1 MWTSSLGEVDGYRIY
16 KGDANNR
23 VFVEATTEP
32 RVSVDML
39 DGESL
44 FLTAFLGVLESEPT
58 HVLTFVLQASSD
70 LTDWQQVAQAAPTGP
85 HYFTRFKIE
94 ERPQPAPLVA
104 NNSTSLPA
112 APGFLRWNPVPS
124 TEPWV
129 AHHSWLQEML
139 TGPPLLRSAAE
150 GTPVNPGIGGTDIT
164 SVGQRC
170 RVGDAEPFDWYW
182 AASLTR
188 WEKEDRTLG
197 IHDLPTPWIIAHRGG
212 WNVAPE
218 HTLEAYRMCV
228 ASGVRFIEPDV
239 QVLSDGTVVVMHDP
253 TLTRTTTG
261 SGNVADQ
268 TGLTWG
274 SLVNDDGA
282 RLKGWST
289 RLGCPT
295 FDEVLREFGNRVV
308 IVPEAKSAGAG
319 AAIVRKLQEFNIRK
333 DMVIIQGSVTELAA
347 GVAAGY
353 PCMRMSSTAYAETIA
368 AGIGF
373 TGFGWNETAKIEAAS
388 AAGLKVIVWTTQRNV
403 ELESAVAAGAIAVF
417 SDDPV
422 YQSNLHRR
430 QQDPYDSKAIY
441 HGHLRGTPTAGS
453 LDIIDSAIA
462 IPTLGSG
469 RQDTVLLGWA
479 SPVND
484 AENYILEFSMKFTGV
499 AVDSS
504 YGMIATQTTDR
515 VIADDTLEADK
526 VSMKLIMRRDGR
538 MEIGVSDGL
547 AGGPLAVSSAAAIPA
562 DLIAMDSWTPY
573 RLTLSPTTVTLE
585 RLDRPV
591 SATLENSQIR
601 GAYLFAGSRGADVKF
616 KSMTLI
622 E

>member
-1 MWTSSLGEVDGYRIY
+1 MWTSSPDEVDGYRIY

-23 VFVEATTEP
+23 VFVEATTET
-32 RVSVDML
+32 RAAVDML

-44 FLTAFLGVLESEPT
+44 FLTAFRGVLESEPT
-58 HVLTFVLQASSD
+58 HVLTFALQASSD
-70 LTDWQQVAQAAPTGP
+70 LTDWQRVAQAAPTGP
-85 HYFTRFKIE
+85 QYFTRFKIE
-94 ERPQPAPLVA
+94 EEAQPAPLVA

-112 APGFLRWNPVPS
+112 APSFLRWNPVPS
-124 TEPWV
+124 TEPMI
-129 AHHSWLQEML
+129 AHYSWLQEML
-139 TGPPLLRSAAE
+139 AGPPLLRSAAE
-150 GTPVNPGIGGTDIT
+150 GAPVNPGIGGTEIT

-170 RVGDAEPFDWYW
+170 RVGDAEPYEWYW
-182 AASLTR
+182 APSLTH
-188 WEKEDRTLG
+188 WEKEGRALG
-197 IHDLPTPWIIAHRGG
+197 IHELPTPWIIAHRGG

-228 ASGVRFIEPDV
+228 ASGVQFIEPDV

-253 TLTRTTTG
+253 TLTRTTTS
-261 SGNVADQ
+261 SGPVSDQ
-268 TGLTWG
+268 TGFTWG

-282 RLKGWST
+282 RLKGWAT

-308 IVPEAKSAGAG
+308 IVPEAKNAGAG

-333 DMVIIQGSVTELAA
+333 DMVIIQGSITELAA

-373 TGFGWNETAKIEAAS
+373 TGFGWNETAKIEAATT
-388 AAGLKVIVWTTQRNV
+388 AGLKVIVWTTQRNV
-403 ELESAVAAGAIAVF
+403 EMESAVAAGAIAVF

-422 YQSNLHRR
+422 YQLNLHRR

-441 HGHLRGTPTAGS
+441 HGHLRGTSTAGS
-453 LDIIDSAIA
+453 LDIVESAIV
-462 IPTLGSG
+462 IPTQSSG

-484 AENYILEFSMKFTGV
+484 AEHYILEFSMKFTGV
-499 AVDSS
+499 AMDSS
-504 YGMIATQTTDR
+504 YGMIAMQTTDR
-515 VIADDTLEADK
+515 VILNDTPEADK
-526 VSMKLIMRRDGR
+526 VSMNLIMRRDGR

-547 AGGPLAVSSAAAIPA
+547 AGGPHAVSSEAAIPA
-562 DLIAMDSWTPY
+562 DLIALDSWTPY
-573 RLTLSPTTVTLE
+573 RLTVSPTRITLE
-585 RLDRPV
+585 RLDSV
-591 SATLENSQIR
+591 ISVGIDNNQIR
-601 GAYLFAGSRGADVKF
+601 GASLFAGSKGADVKF
-616 KSMTLI
+616 KSLTLI
-622 E
+622 D